1 VVRKAAREQRQV
13 QASQWIAEERLIA
26 DLRKRSEVSDQQ
38 GRVAMKT
45 VVAGLFEHDLFR
57 KPLHTPDQVRGRLF
71 GIMLRTLASRILIAV
86 LLSLPLVLS
95 AAAREDDVKELAPTG
110 KLRVAL
116 VFAPEKSIFFVV
128 KDGNGRPQGVTA
140 DIAGALGNAS
150 NLPVEYVLFPNSGL
164 ATDALESGA
173 VDVSFMPVDAE
184 RKQRVAFGPNYVL
197 GESTYMVTAA
207 LPARTVEEVDR
218 PGVRVIGIANTTTIR
233 AAARTLK
240 NTAISPVPSVA
251 EAVAMLRDG
260 KADAFALSRDSLP
273 TYVKQVPGSRIT
285 DGAFQQIGIA
295 IAVAKGNQAG
305 LAAVTKFMDQGKSNG
320 LVRKALNDAGYPA
333 IAVAP

>member
-1 VVRKAAREQRQV
+1 V
-13 QASQWIAEERLIA
+13 L
-26 DLRKRSEVSDQQ
+26 
-38 GRVAMKT
+38 T
-45 VVAGLFEHDLFR
+45 V
-57 KPLHTPDQVRGRLF
+57 
-71 GIMLRTLASRILIAV
+71 
-86 LLSLPLVLS
+86 PLVLS

-116 VFAPEKSIFFVV
+116 VFAPAKSIFFVV
-128 KDGNGRPQGVTA
+128 KDGDGKPHGVTA
-140 DIAGALGNAS
+140 DLAGALAHAAK
-150 NLPVEYVLFPNSGL
+150 LPLEYVLFANSGL

-173 VDVSFMPVDAE
+173 VDVSFMPVDEE
-184 RKQRVAFGPNYVL
+184 RKQRVAFGPNYAL

-207 LPARTVEEVDR
+207 LPAKTVAEVDR
-218 PGVRVIGIANTTTIR
+218 AGVRVIGIANTTTIR

-240 NTAISPVPSVA
+240 NTGISAVPSVA

-305 LAAVTKFMDQGKSNG
+305 LAAVTKFLNEAKSKG
-320 LVRKALNDAGYPA
+320 LVRKALDDAGYPDT
-333 IAVAP
+333 AVAP